1 MFFKKREIKR
11 KRKENDNYE
20 IRFTNQQVE
29 NDLREAK

>member
-1 MFFKKREIKR
+1 MFFKKREIKL

-20 IRFTNQQVE
+20 IRFTNQQVK